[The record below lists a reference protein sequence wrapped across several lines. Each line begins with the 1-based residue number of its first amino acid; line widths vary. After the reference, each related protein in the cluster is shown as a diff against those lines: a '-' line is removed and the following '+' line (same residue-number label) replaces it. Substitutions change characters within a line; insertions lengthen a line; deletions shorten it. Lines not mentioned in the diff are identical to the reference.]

1 MENLN
6 DVAKGTYVALP
17 AEIMVN
23 VMNTM
28 DLCVQALLTMDPQDS
43 HQNELKNCAL
53 ASAYSLINQH
63 NELH

>member
-6 DVAKGTYVALP
+6 DVPDGAYVALP
-17 AEIMVN
+17 AELMVN

-28 DLCVQALLTMDPQDS
+28 DLCVQALLKMDPQDS
-43 HQNELKNCAL
+43 QQLQLKNCAL
-53 ASAYSLINQH
+53 SSAYSLINQH